1 MGAFCSSC
9 HPFSVH
15 HHSAFD
21 DDDSRRD
28 RLPIDPETPGHRILL
43 PPLSTATSST
53 RLTSYDT
60 MSQTAPFFIRSCA
73 KKVNAILSGR
83 RKGGTPI
90 ELQRPPADGHC
101 YAYDVE
107 RDDEDEDTMFSMHQ
121 RSSLTGRDHDRKDQ
135 DAGSE
140 TCDHQEDACLTW
152 DPHDILHHTG
162 GGARRAGGPGI
173 RESTSSSS
181 RPHHQTH
188 PHQALTPSHHVI
200 EFPLLDPILQQE
212 HQHAVVNES
221 ATSRSRLFPGSWFF
235 SPKKVHDRRI
245 RAGLAVESEEAS
257 PEVKKPPAGSDQHAV
272 IMTDMEWDDYGLEK
286 V

>member
-1 MGAFCSSC
+1 MN
-9 HPFSVH
+9 
-15 HHSAFD
+15 
-21 DDDSRRD
+21 
-28 RLPIDPETPGHRILL
+28 
-43 PPLSTATSST
+43 
-53 RLTSYDT
+53 
-60 MSQTAPFFIRSCA
+60 QTAPFFIRSCA

-90 ELQRPPADGHC
+90 ELHRPPADGHC

-135 DAGSE
+135 DAGLE
-140 TCDHQEDACLTW
+140 TCDHQEDAGLTW

-188 PHQALTPSHHVI
+188 PHQAVSQSHHVI
-200 EFPLLDPILQQE
+200 EFPLLDPILPQQQQE
-212 HQHAVVNES
+212 NHRHAVVNES
-221 ATSRSRLFPGSWFF
+221 ATSKSKIFPGSWFF
-235 SPKKVHDRRI
+235 SFKRENRKSTTGRDRQGER
-245 RAGLAVESEEAS
+245 RSFLSAGATA
-257 PEVKKPPAGSDQHAV
+257 
-272 IMTDMEWDDYGLEK
+272 
-286 V
+286 